1 MSENFIA
8 GFTPPPDD
16 GGPSWWFVYC
26 EDKFLVTSDDPPRLP
41 LVRQVSELG
50 LTLEAARYLGL
61 WQGRPTYTISLAMA
75 TPAPQG
81 YEWHGLYGLAMGWP
95 EGLTA
100 LGGRAKQILAWER
113 RNRFCGVCASPMK
126 DDPKE
131 RARRCPRCGLV
142 AYPRVS
148 PAVIVAVQRE
158 GKILLGRSPRFATGR
173 MSVLAGFVEPGETLE
188 QTVAREINEEVGVR
202 VKDIRYFSSQ
212 PWPFPDSLMVGFT
225 CQWAGGEIQIDGEEI
240 VEAGWYGP
248 GEMPRVPPR
257 STIARQ
263 LIDHV
268 IAGSDKMDPGG
279 GWR

>member
-1 MSENFIA
+1 MSDEFIA
-8 GFTPPPDD
+8 GFNPPPDD
-16 GGPSWWFVYC
+16 GGPAWWLIYH
-26 EDKFLVTSDDPPRLP
+26 EDKFLVQDEDPPRLP
-41 LVRQVSELG
+41 LARQVWELG
-50 LTLEAARYLGL
+50 LTLETARYLGQ
-61 WQGRPTYTISLAMA
+61 WQGRPAYAATLGHPAA
-75 TPAPQG
+75 TPEG
-81 YEWHGLYGLAMGWP
+81 YAWHGLYGLAMGWP

-113 RNRFCGVCASPMK
+113 RNRFCGVCASPMI

-148 PAVIVAVQRE
+148 PAVIMAVQRE
-158 GKILLGRSPRFATGR
+158 GKVLLGRSPRFAPGR

-188 QTVAREINEEVGVR
+188 QTVAREIKEEVGIAVT
-202 VKDIRYFSSQ
+202 DIRYFASQ

-225 CQWAGGEIQIDGEEI
+225 CQWVAGEIEVDGEEI
-240 VEAGWYGP
+240 VEAGWYGL
-248 GEMPRVPPR
+248 EDLPRIPPR
-257 STIARQ
+257 STIARR

-268 IAGSDKMDPGG
+268 VVGAQHLGST